1 MLLHI
6 LSELF
11 LVCFLEFI
19 DYIVILPIVIELF
32 LELFDT
38 LLELLLRVHYLE
50 PHLRDLI
57 LVLLLDH
64 PLAVFHLGPVLLELL
79 LRLLPLG
86 GVPLLDVPDHR
97 LHVRLL
103 PRLLQGVPLPRH
115 HSVRLS
121 QDRLY
126 LFFVGACQ
134 RGLELTVFF
143 IF

>member
-6 LSELF
+6 LTELF

-50 PHLRDLI
+50 SHLRDLV
-57 LVLLLDH
+57 LVLLLDL
-64 PLAVFHLGPVLLELL
+64 PLPVLDLGLVLLELL

-103 PRLLQGVPLPRH
+103 PRLLKGVLLPGH
-115 HSVRLS
+115 HRVRLP

-126 LFFVGACQ
+126 LLFVGAC
-134 RGLELTVFF
+134 
-143 IF
+143 